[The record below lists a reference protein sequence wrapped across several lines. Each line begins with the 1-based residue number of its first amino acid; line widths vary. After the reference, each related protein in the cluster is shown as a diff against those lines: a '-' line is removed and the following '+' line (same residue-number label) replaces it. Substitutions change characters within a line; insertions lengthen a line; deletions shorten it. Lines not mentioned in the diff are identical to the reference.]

1 MSPSASGRQWFG
13 HPRGLATL
21 FFTEMWERFS
31 YYGMRAILMLYMTTS
46 AVTGGLG
53 MSAAEAGPIYA
64 MYTSLVYLASVPGG
78 WLADNY
84 LGLRRAVFLG
94 GFIIMCGHVCL
105 AIPSMGTF
113 YAGLGLVILG
123 TGLLKPNIS
132 ATVGAL
138 YEPQDVRRESGFSIY
153 YMGINIGAFTAPLV
167 CGWLAQDE
175 GFRAFLGRVGVDPR
189 SSWHFGFGAAAV
201 GMALGLVQYV
211 LTGRHLGDAGQKP
224 APVRDAADAAH
235 RRRVLTLGLAGT
247 GLLAAGVAAVALV
260 RPGALTRENINT
272 AYTVFLLAVVVAFFG
287 RLFTGKWTPA
297 ERKRLYVIGILFM
310 AAAVFWSVFE
320 QAGST
325 LTLVAE
331 RLTDNR
337 FFGWAFPSS
346 WWQSANALFV
356 IALAPL
362 FSWFWLRLG
371 PRNPGYPAKFAWALV
386 LAAAGFLWLALGARG
401 ASDENLMHLQW
412 LTTTYLLHTMGEMF
426 LSPVGLSAMTR
437 LAPHRV
443 VGQMLGVWFLAASV
457 GNFLSGTVASYYERF
472 ETPAL
477 LSVVAV
483 ATLAVAAVM
492 FALVKPV
499 ARMLE
504 GTPRK

>member
-1 MSPSASGRQWFG
+1 MSSTASGRQWFG

-31 YYGMRAILMLYMTTS
+31 YYGMRAILVLYIMAST
-46 AVTGGLG
+46 ATGGLG
-53 MSAAEAGPIYA
+53 MTAAEAGMIYA
-64 MYTSLVYLASVPGG
+64 MYTSLVYLLSVPGG

-94 GFIIMCGHVCL
+94 GFIIMCGHICL
-105 AIPSMGTF
+105 AMPSLGTF
-113 YAGLGLVILG
+113 YAGLGLVALG

-138 YEPQDVRRESGFSIY
+138 YAPQDLRRDAGFSIY
-153 YMGINIGAFTAPLV
+153 YMGINLGAFTAPLV
-167 CGWLAQDE
+167 CGWLAQGE
-175 GFRAFLGRVGVDPR
+175 WFREFLGRAGLDPR

-211 LTGRHLGDAGQKP
+211 LTGRHLGDAGRRP

-235 RRRVLTLGLAGT
+235 RRRVLALG
-247 GLLAAGVAAVALV
+247 AAFAAVLVAAVAGL
-260 RPGALTRENINT
+260 ALTNPAALNKENINA
-272 AYTVFLLAVVVAFFG
+272 AYTVFLLVVVVAFFA

-297 ERKRLYVIGILFM
+297 ERNRLYVIGILFV

-325 LTLVAE
+325 LTLIAE
-331 RLTDNR
+331 ELTDNR
-337 FFGWAFPSS
+337 VFGWEFPSS
-346 WWQSANALFV
+346 FWQSANSLFV
-356 IALAPL
+356 ITLAPL
-362 FSWFWLRLG
+362 FTWLWLRLG
-371 PRNPGYPAKFAWALV
+371 PRNPGYAAKFGWGLL

-401 ASDENLMHLQW
+401 ADGENRMGVQW
-412 LTTTYLLHTMGEMF
+412 LLTTYLLHTMGEMC

-437 LAPHRV
+437 LAPQRV

-457 GNFLSGTVASYYERF
+457 GNFLSGMVATYYERF
-472 ETPAL
+472 AATTILA
-477 LSVVAV
+477 VVA
-483 ATLAVAAVM
+483 AGTLGVAALM
-492 FALVKPV
+492 FALVQPV
-499 ARMLE
+499 KKMLE
-504 GTPRK
+504 EKAAK